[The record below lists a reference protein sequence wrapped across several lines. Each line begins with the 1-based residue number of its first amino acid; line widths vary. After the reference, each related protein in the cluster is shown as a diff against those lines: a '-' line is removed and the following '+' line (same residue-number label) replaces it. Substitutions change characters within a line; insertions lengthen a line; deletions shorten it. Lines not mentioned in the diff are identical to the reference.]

1 METPMGLVI
10 FQLNSRMDIKT
21 RINIMNNIA
30 IEQTMPSA
38 DTVMGSWKTT
48 VYKNHGTGNLK
59 MQEKKMLVC
68 PSFIL
73 NMYHISPNGNQ
84 TEVCW

>member
-38 DTVMGSWKTT
+38 DTVMGSWKTI

-59 MQEKKMLVC
+59 MQEKK
-68 PSFIL
+68 I
-73 NMYHISPNGNQ
+73 
-84 TEVCW
+84 

>member
-59 MQEKKMLVC
+59 VQEKKIVNT
-68 PSFIL
+68 STI
-73 NMYHISPNGNQ
+73 
-84 TEVCW
+84 